1 MMEEQEVVTSVQ
13 PKTHGPAIAALVCG
27 VLAWLLP
34 ILGLILALFGI
45 VLGVKAKS
53 AIDASRGALT
63 GRHLALIGMIS
74 GIGSVIYQ
82 LFIVLPVLL
91 AISIPN
97 FISMQTKAKEI
108 MIKANMHNIRMTVEQ
123 FPLMTDGYYP
133 ATINTT
139 VGDIL
144 DQLGSHGDD
153 ELSLA
158 DAGTNDPATGA
169 QLNATENALL
179 EENYVN
185 PFKNGPHGLVLG
197 TWIDGEPTW
206 SSETSGMVWYV
217 PLGINGNYAAGY
229 KIYGVGAKEIL
240 TYVLSSED

>member
-1 MMEEQEVVTSVQ
+1 MMEEQQAVAPVQ

-27 VLAWLLP
+27 ILGWFLP
-34 ILGLILALFGI
+34 IVGVILAIFGI

-74 GIGSVIYQ
+74 SIVSVIYQ
-82 LFIVLPVLL
+82 LFIVLPLLL
-91 AISIPN
+91 AICIPN
-97 FISMQTKAKEI
+97 FLSMRTMAMEV
-108 MIKANMHNIRMTVEQ
+108 MVKANMHNIQVAVEQ
-123 FPLMTDGYYP
+123 FPDMANGYYP

-144 DQLGSHGDD
+144 DQLGSRGES

-169 QLNATENALL
+169 QINAAGNALL
-179 EENYVN
+179 EGRHVN
-185 PFKNGPHGLVLG
+185 PFKNGPHGVVLG

-206 SSETSGMVWYV
+206 SSETSGMVWYI
-217 PLGINGNYAAGY
+217 PLGINGNYATSY
-229 KIYGVGAKEIL
+229 KIYGVGEKEML
-240 TYVLSSED
+240 SYVLSSED